1 MKASLAWGVLALT
14 VALSLGIRTRLLDVP
29 LERDE
34 GEYAY
39 VAQLVLDGVS
49 PYTAAYSMKTP
60 GVALVYAPFVRLLG
74 DTPAAVRAC
83 LMLVNAATIVLVF
96 LFACRLLGRA
106 EGVVAAASYCVLS
119 LGPGVHGLFA
129 NAEHFVIAFAL
140 AGLLVLLTANESRRP
155 LAFLVGGVLLG
166 LAILMKQHGVAF
178 AVFGGLLL
186 LVPREG
192 APRRMPAAMFAL
204 GALLPISLLVLA
216 LWWTGGLRPFLFWS
230 IEYAWR
236 YLSFVAPGEAV
247 GFAVNGLVGAVASA
261 PLVWLLAL
269 FGVCAVAWDPRARAR
284 AGFLLAF
291 TGFSIAAVSAALRF
305 RPHYFLFL
313 LPALS
318 LWAAVG
324 TAALARL
331 LAPRENPRW
340 QTALQLVG
348 VVLVLGASLAQ
359 HREMFF
365 RLSPD
370 EVSTRTFG
378 WNPFPEALE
387 LARVLR
393 DRSAPDDRIAM
404 LASEP
409 EIYFYAHLRAAT
421 PFLYMTELLRDH
433 DVSRGLQR
441 EMIATIEATE
451 PRYFVFSSRFDP
463 FARGPRRGGRLYRWA
478 RETASREF
486 TRIGVVEIRRDG
498 PSQQRWG
505 EAAALPPRTPDWLM
519 VYERT
524 ASSQT
529 PPKKPGGAARSS
541 QGRSP

>member
-1 MKASLAWGVLALT
+1 MKASLAWGMLALT
-14 VALSLGIRTRLLDVP
+14 VALSVGIRFRLLDAP

-49 PYTAAYSMKTP
+49 PYAAAYSIKTP
-60 GVALVYAPFVRLLG
+60 GVALVYAPFVRLIG

-96 LFACRLLGRA
+96 LFACRSLGRA
-106 EGVVAAASYCVLS
+106 EGVVAAAIYSVLA
-119 LGPGVHGLFA
+119 LGPGVQGLFA
-129 NAEHFVIAFAL
+129 NAEHFVNAIAL
-140 AGLLVLLTANESRRP
+140 AGLLVLLWARESGRP
-155 LAFLVGGVLLG
+155 WVCLVGGVLLG

-178 AVFGGLLL
+178 AAFGGLIL

-192 APRRMPAAMFAL
+192 APRRMSLLMFAL
-204 GALLPISLLVLA
+204 GALLPISLLALV

-236 YLSFVAPGEAV
+236 YLSFVTPSEAV
-247 GFAVNGLVGAVASA
+247 GFAVNGLAGAVASA
-261 PLVWLLAL
+261 PLAWLLAL
-269 FGVCAVAWDPRARAR
+269 LGASAVAWDPRARSR

-291 TGFSIAAVSAALRF
+291 GGCSIAAVAAAFRF

-331 LAPRENPRW
+331 LAPRDRAGW
-340 QTALQLVG
+340 QTAVQLVV
-348 VVLVLGASLAQ
+348 VVLVLGASLGQ
-359 HREMFF
+359 HREILF
-365 RLSPD
+365 RMSPD
-370 EVSTRTFG
+370 EVSARTFG
-378 WNPFPEALE
+378 WNPFPEAVE
-387 LARVLR
+387 VARVLR
-393 DRSAPDDRIAM
+393 ERSGPDDRIAM

-409 EIYFYAHLRAAT
+409 EIYFYAHLRGAT

-433 DVSRGLQR
+433 EISRVLQG
-441 EMIATIEATE
+441 EMIATIEATG
-451 PRYFVFSSRFDP
+451 PRYLVFSSRFDP
-463 FARGPRRGGRLYRWA
+463 FARRPRRGAPLYRWA
-478 RETASREF
+478 REVASREF
-486 TRIGVVEIRRDG
+486 VRIGVVEIRRDG
-498 PSQQRWG
+498 PSRYHWG
-505 EAAALPPRTPDWLM
+505 DDATMPPRTPDWLM

-529 PPKKPGGAARSS
+529 PPNQPGGATRRS